1 MTTGGFDTLRD
12 VLREW
17 DGRHRQQESLR
28 RLPMALAA
36 GLFVGLGAALLSRSH
51 PLLTRGELSW
61 LALAAVL
68 IAISLVGLATLLRR
82 RTLYEQARFGDRRFG
97 LRERLTTAVEI
108 QSGELAVDE
117 AVATRQ
123 LSDALDAA
131 AGVDI
136 TRDLPFQWRADDWLL
151 PLALAVV
158 TLLALWLPNPQ
169 EALLLEQRAVAE
181 IVEQQAGALTELVDE
196 IGADPALTQEQR
208 EALLQPLE
216 EALAALTKPEMT
228 REEAVAALS
237 QAETELRR
245 LSLEQDTATLNEAL
259 AEAAASLDDSSVAGD
274 LSMAF
279 NSGQLGESAA
289 AAGAL
294 ADSLDELDA
303 EARSALAEQLSEAA
317 AALAD
322 VDAEMAE
329 SLSRAADALA
339 EGDIESAQNALA
351 ETAATLNERQQSAA
365 VAAQAASAADQL
377 GEARGEVAQQGAGQ
391 PGEAGGQPGEAGGQP
406 GETGGET
413 GSDTGQGGAGS
424 GMAADGGSQSGNSGA
439 PSEGGGHVDNVFV
452 PQRPE
457 LEGQGENLEL
467 EVQCL
472 SAPETCGP
480 IGSQVPSSSQGQG
493 SIVPYE
499 QVFGDYRNAA
509 FEALAGGNIP
519 AGLQDIIRDY
529 FSALEP

>member
-12 VLREW
+12 ALREW
-17 DGRHRQQESLR
+17 DSRHRQQESVR
-28 RLPMALAA
+28 RLPMGLAA
-36 GLFVGLGAALLSRSH
+36 GLLVGLGAALLSRSR
-51 PLLTRGELSW
+51 PLMTRGELVW

-68 IAISLVGLATLLRR
+68 IAISLVGLVSLLQR

-108 QSGELAVDE
+108 QTGELTVDE

-123 LSDALDAA
+123 LSDALEAA
-131 AGVDI
+131 AGVDT
-136 TRDLPFQWRADDWLL
+136 TRDLPLQWRADDWLP

-158 TLLALWLPNPQ
+158 TLLVLWLPNPQ
-169 EALLLEQRAVAE
+169 EAILLEQRAVAQ
-181 IVEQQAGALTELVDE
+181 IVEQQAGALIEMVDE
-196 IGADPALTQEQR
+196 IATDPALTQEQR

-216 EALAALTKPEMT
+216 EALAALTEPEMT

-245 LSLEQDTATLNEAL
+245 LSHEQDTATLNEAL
-259 AEAAASLDDSSVAGD
+259 SEAAASLDDSGAAGD
-274 LSMAF
+274 LSTAF
-279 NSGQLGESAA
+279 NNGQLGESAA

-303 EARSALAEQLSEAA
+303 EAQSALAEQLSEAA
-317 AALAD
+317 TALAD
-322 VDAEMAE
+322 ADAEMAD

-339 EGDIESAQNALA
+339 DGDIESAQSALA

-365 VAAQAASAADQL
+365 TAAQAASAADQL
-377 GEARGEVAQQGAGQ
+377 GAARGEVAQQGAGE
-391 PGEAGGQPGEAGGQP
+391 PGDA
-406 GETGGET
+406 GGET
-413 GSDTGQGGAGS
+413 TSDAGQGGAGS
-424 GMAADGGSQSGNSGA
+424 GTTADGGSQSENTGA

-457 LEGQGENLEL
+457 LQGQGENLEL

-472 SAPETCGP
+472 SAPESCGP
-480 IGSQVPSSSQGQG
+480 IGGQAPSNSQGQG
-493 SIVPYE
+493 SVVPYE
-499 QVFGDYRNAA
+499 QVLGDYRNAA

-519 AGLQDIIRDY
+519 LGLQDIIRDY